1 MGIDKNARLHALFR
15 RSGFKV
21 PGRMG
26 GSPILAMLRDR
37 NRETIACPEIDEG
50 GMNSVRAY
58 FIAFDRDLRYLLNG
72 ISK

>member
-1 MGIDKNARLHALFR
+1 
-15 RSGFKV
+15 
-21 PGRMG
+21 MG
-26 GSPILAMLRDR
+26 GSPILVMLRDR
-37 NRETIACPEIDEG
+37 SRETIACPEIDEG